1 MKNNY
6 NSCFPRWIIENLKL
20 ALFPWYIYK
29 EVKKYFNDKVYKTV
43 IPRNVKLSEAP
54 SYGMPIT
61 EYDPRSKGAKSY
73 MKFAKEFLKINDE
86 QKKAKHMM

>member
-1 MKNNY
+1 
-6 NSCFPRWIIENLKL
+6 
-20 ALFPWYIYK
+20 
-29 EVKKYFNDKVYKTV
+29 
-43 IPRNVKLSEAP
+43 
-54 SYGMPIT
+54 MPIT